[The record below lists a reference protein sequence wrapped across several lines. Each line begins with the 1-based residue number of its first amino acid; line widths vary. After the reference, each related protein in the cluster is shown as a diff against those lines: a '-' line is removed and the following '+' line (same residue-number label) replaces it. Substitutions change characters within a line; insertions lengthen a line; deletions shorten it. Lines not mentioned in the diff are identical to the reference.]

1 MGGREIGS
9 GSREVM
15 GGDLISGRLI
25 KKWHN
30 WWEDGR

>member
-9 GSREVM
+9 GREVM

-30 WWEDGR
+30 WWEDAR